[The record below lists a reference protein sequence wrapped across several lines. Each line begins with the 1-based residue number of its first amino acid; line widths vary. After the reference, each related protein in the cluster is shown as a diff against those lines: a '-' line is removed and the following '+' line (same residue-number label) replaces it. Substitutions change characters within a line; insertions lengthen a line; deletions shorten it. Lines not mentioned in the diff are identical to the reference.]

1 MPTRKRKSLA
11 DSKTTKR
18 QRSSRSSSRRS
29 TPGRPRRSTRRT
41 QREPV
46 PEPVETNEEE
56 ELNPRLLEEEEEE
69 AEEELN
75 PRLLEDEEEEANSD
89 PYMGE
94 EPVDKGYTEVIEND
108 DGVQKSSMG
117 SALRCVS
124 LYVSRF
130 RNVSLPSLSVY
141 QSRCGLKE
149 LMFPIARLQFASDVG
164 KMKGLKNEINL
175 GLNGTDVSGCV
186 QLMDM
191 PFPKKGCTARIFLFF
206 FAIPEAHTLLHAHRD
221 SGYSELCETFCAN
234 VSTLSTERKAALDSS
249 HLYHPAAFA
258 FLKLYEMIGGI
269 EKEPT
274 PTCYG
279 HFQTVDESDY
289 TADLSSAV
297 GTLAMILGFLNFA
310 ASDDNKGLKMLSIIG
325 SGAVA
330 ACLGA
335 FFYVSNDLI
344 EATSR
349 MSWYM
354 VPPLMLGY
362 LGFASKILDV

>member
-1 MPTRKRKSLA
+1 
-11 DSKTTKR
+11 
-18 QRSSRSSSRRS
+18 
-29 TPGRPRRSTRRT
+29 
-41 QREPV
+41 
-46 PEPVETNEEE
+46 
-56 ELNPRLLEEEEEE
+56 
-69 AEEELN
+69 
-75 PRLLEDEEEEANSD
+75 
-89 PYMGE
+89 MGE

-117 SALRCVS
+117 SALVYCLLFFVC
-124 LYVSRF
+124 LD
-130 RNVSLPSLSVY
+130 LPL
-141 QSRCGLKE
+141 C
-149 LMFPIARLQFASDVG
+149 RLQFASDVG

-191 PFPKKGCTARIFLFF
+191 PFPKKG
-206 FAIPEAHTLLHAHRD
+206 D

-258 FLKLYEMIGGI
+258 FLKFYEMIGGI